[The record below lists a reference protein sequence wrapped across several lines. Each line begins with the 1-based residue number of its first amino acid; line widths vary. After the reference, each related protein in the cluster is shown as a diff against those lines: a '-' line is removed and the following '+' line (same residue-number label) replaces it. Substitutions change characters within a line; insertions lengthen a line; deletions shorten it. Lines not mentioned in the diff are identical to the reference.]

1 MKKIVSTAL
10 LILSTTLLVADEAKE
25 YNTAMKLSTL
35 GLGFDI
41 STPINDKLSAR
52 FNLNGASYSDTQSED
67 GNDYEGSLELL
78 TAGILLDY
86 YPFQNN
92 FRLSSGVYY
101 NGNGFTGSVTPTS
114 TTTVEIGGTTYTN
127 ADIGSLNTDIS
138 FNSLAPYLGL
148 GWGNNA
154 RDKGWGFT
162 FDLGAMFHGT
172 GEANLNATVINQTIA
187 NQIASDIAKEEQ
199 DINDNLA
206 DIKVYPVVSI
216 GVNYSF

>member
-10 LILSTTLLVADEAKE
+10 LILSTTLLVADEVKE

-127 ADIGSLNTDIS
+127 EDIGSLNTDIS

-172 GEANLNATVINQTIA
+172 GEANLNATVIDQRIA
-187 NQIASDIAKEEQ
+187 NLIASDIAKEEQ
-199 DINDNLA
+199 DINDKLA

>member
-10 LILSTTLLVADEAKE
+10 LILSTTLLVADEVKE

-172 GEANLNATVINQTIA
+172 GEANLNATVIDQRIA
-187 NQIASDIAKEEQ
+187 NLIASDIAKEEQ
-199 DINDNLA
+199 DINDKLA

>member
-10 LILSTTLLVADEAKE
+10 LILSTTLLVADEVKE

-172 GEANLNATVINQTIA
+172 GEANLNATVIDQRIA
-187 NQIASDIAKEEQ
+187 NLIASDIAKEEQ

>member
-10 LILSTTLLVADEAKE
+10 LILSTTLLVADEVKE

-127 ADIGSLNTDIS
+127 EDIGSLNTDIS

-172 GEANLNATVINQTIA
+172 GEANLNATVIDQRIA
-187 NQIASDIAKEEQ
+187 NLIASDIAKEEQ